1 MVGIQFFQDSRQLMD
16 QMGKVSLDID
26 ITQIVIRNEF
36 DRLRQELQ
44 DHYATKEDL
53 AKLEARLVKWIIGM
67 MLGSAGL
74 ATTLAIFIQRLIE

>member
-1 MVGIQFFQDSRQLMD
+1 MA
-16 QMGKVSLDID
+16 QMGKVSLDVD

-36 DRLRQELQ
+36 DRLGQELQ

-53 AKLEARLVKWIIGM
+53 AKLETRLVKWIIGM

-74 ATTLAIFIQRLIE
+74 ATTLAIFIQRLIG